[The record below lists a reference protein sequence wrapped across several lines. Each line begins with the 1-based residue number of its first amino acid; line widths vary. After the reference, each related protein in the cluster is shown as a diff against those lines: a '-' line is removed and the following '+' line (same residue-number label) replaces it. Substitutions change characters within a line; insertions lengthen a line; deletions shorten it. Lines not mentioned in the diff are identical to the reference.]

1 MHCYSLRFR
10 KSPHFK
16 NYGSFNLPLLLCS
29 CLTLFWF
36 ILVSVDTR
44 ELEASIF
51 WRWQMSFQPSNVIFT
66 FLIITVWE
74 YRDQSVKNW
83 NLNQVH
89 SWTDRPIRRES
100 KTVCLPGSGFNA
112 VDYGFQVLD
121 SSLHQWNLESG
132 IQLVGFRISWTVFRI
147 PKPRSLHSMSEFLLN
162 SSFHK
167 QTSLGLAYMER
178 ELIVVCENIRFSSLL
193 AVGDVKRPQLNR
205 LNWYEIESYEYINC

>member
-10 KSPHFK
+10 KLSPHFK
-16 NYGSFNLPLLLCS
+16 NYGSFAA
-29 CLTLFWF
+29 FVVF
-36 ILVSVDTR
+36 IFDVILIHFSICRHKGTWSINI
-44 ELEASIF
+44 LEVTNV
-51 WRWQMSFQPSNVIFT
+51 FQPSNVIFT

-132 IQLVGFRISWTVFRI
+132 FRISWAVFRI